1 MDYADS
7 DQLLGFVRTNSS
19 LEIYDNDGN
28 WTDAMG
34 QTRKYYEPYHFE
46 IAVKMI
52 DGENLAT
59 VEARSQPANR
69 LAFFY
74 TDEFRE
80 KIKQEERW
88 VEYIDWQGQAIRY
101 WNSSTGAMVN
111 EKPAGFVKYLI
122 GKPFFVTK
130 TNESVQKNIASYDHQ
145 RERMGSSPSSAFQEY
160 SAKAKPAKP
169 IRYYDHLKDGIP
181 VWKMRNGSFTYD
193 QPKSLVQI
201 LRDDLGYTDGWRQ
214 ATCQGKPCWVNDA
227 LKKKRNSMPESL
239 QNAFGLPFARRPNT
253 VSVQNRPFAQTRTS
267 NTPFVQTRK
276 LHTPSAITGSLETRF
291 DALRSKILVAT
302 KHRSSAEKRL
312 ATLETIVDLRT
323 RFEKKKAE
331 RLADSRKQ
339 ALAKPF
345 QIPDLGLQQ
354 VQSQFSEEMKQTVLK
369 GQGEE
374 KQNTMLK
381 IALNYSLEKLAQERK
396 AAKIAFVQTQQA
408 LRQMEIE
415 RLALLQELP
424 KKAPNNSLQG
434 PKTFFKSWTKK
445 RPNLTSK
452 QISHLPPLTN
462 FNLTAEE
469 ERHV

>member
-19 LEIYDNDGN
+19 LEIYDEDGN

-59 VEARSQPANR
+59 VEARSKPANQ

-80 KIKQEERW
+80 KIKREERW
-88 VEYIDWQGQAIRY
+88 VEYIDWQSQAIRY
-101 WNSSTGAMVN
+101 WNSATGAMVN

-122 GKPFFVTK
+122 GKPFFVKK
-130 TNESVQKNIASYDHQ
+130 TTESMQKNIASYDHQ
-145 RERMGSSPSSAFQEY
+145 KERMGASPSYAFQEY
-160 SAKAKPAKP
+160 SAKAKP

-227 LKKKRNSMPESL
+227 LRKKRSSMPESL
-239 QNAFGLPFARRPNT
+239 QKAFGLPFT
-253 VSVQNRPFAQTRTS
+253 QTRRS
-267 NTPFVQTRK
+267 NTPLPASRLNTPLSQTRRSNA
-276 LHTPSAITGSLETRF
+276 PSPNAKSLETRF
-291 DALRSKILVAT
+291 DILRTKILTET
-302 KHRSSAEKRL
+302 KNRSYAEKRL
-312 ATLETIVDLRT
+312 ANLETIVRLRIQ
-323 RFEKKKAE
+323 FEKKKAE

-369 GQGEE
+369 GYGEE

-381 IALNYSLEKLAQERK
+381 IALKYSLEKLEQERK
-396 AAKIAFVQTQQA
+396 AAKVTFVQTQQA
-408 LRQMEIE
+408 LRQMEQE
-415 RLALLQELP
+415 RLTLLQELP
-424 KKAPNNSLQG
+424 KKAPNTLQG
-434 PKTFFKSWTKK
+434 PKKFFKTLTKK

-452 QISHLPPLTN
+452 EISHLPSITN
-462 FNLTAEE
+462 SNLTAEE
-469 ERHV
+469 EHELIKV